1 MNSKVIFYF
10 LGKICM
16 AFTCVLI
23 IPTIMAIIYGEH
35 CISVF
40 LYAALFSLTL
50 GYGLT
55 KFGKNADLARVS
67 VREGIGT
74 VFFSWILI
82 AIIASLPFSLGGYLS
97 PASAFFESMS
107 GLTTTGATAFEDLEV
122 LPQSVLM
129 WRSLTHWIGGIGIIV
144 LFVAFLPQMAG
155 SAQYLFNAEVSGF
168 SSSRIKPRIET
179 TAIELFKIYIV
190 MTGTLVVI
198 LWATGMNLFDS
209 IYHSFSAIATGG
221 FSNYNASVGHYN
233 NAWYEFV
240 LGVFMLL
247 AGGNFAL
254 YYSAANGQGIK
265 SIWKNLEFR
274 VYVYF
279 VGAITLMI
287 AANLVYDMNMPI
299 LQSLRLAFFHVASF
313 CSTTGFVGADYE
325 QWPSFSK
332 LLLAMTFFTGACA
345 GSTAGGIK
353 ICRLIVLMKT
363 VGAELRR
370 ALHPQMLL
378 TVYYDKKR
386 LPVSTIISIS
396 RFFFLY
402 IFTVVILALG
412 VSATGL
418 PVEESIFGV
427 ASCVSS
433 VGPSFGMVGAT
444 GNFAGVTDIGK
455 LIFSL
460 GMLLGRL
467 ELFTALA
474 LLRSEYWRKSE
485 RW

>member
-16 AFTCVLI
+16 AFTCTLM
-23 IPTIMAIIYGEH
+23 IPICMAIFYAEH
-35 CISVF
+35 CVAVF
-40 LYAALFSLTL
+40 SLAALISLIL

-55 KFGKNADLARVS
+55 KFGKNANLAKVS

-82 AIIASLPFSLGGYLS
+82 ALIASLPFSLGGYLS
-97 PASAFFESMS
+97 PAAAYFESMS
-107 GLTTTGATAFEDLEV
+107 GLTTTGATAFSDLEI
-122 LPQSVLM
+122 LPQSILM
-129 WRSLTHWIGGIGIIV
+129 WRSITHWIGGIGIIV

-179 TAIELFKIYIV
+179 TAIELFKIYA
-190 MTGTLVVI
+190 TLTFLLIAI
-198 LWATGMNLFDS
+198 LWGTGMNLYDS

-221 FSNYNASVGHYN
+221 FSNYNSSVGHYD
-233 NAWYEFV
+233 NAWYEFI
-240 LGVFMLL
+240 LGLFMLL

-274 VYVYF
+274 AYIYF
-279 VGAITLMI
+279 VGTITFMI
-287 AANLVYDMNMPI
+287 TANLVYDMGQPFFY
-299 LQSLRLAFFHVASF
+299 SLRVAFFHVSSF
-313 CSTTGFVGADYE
+313 CSTTGFVGVDYE

-402 IFTVVILALG
+402 IFTVVILGLG

-433 VGPSFGMVGAT
+433 VGPSFGQVGAT
-444 GNFAGVTDIGK
+444 GNFAGVTDIAK

>member
-1 MNSKVIFYF
+1 MNKSFIRYVVGQVIGIEGVF
-10 LGKICM
+10 LIL
-16 AFTCVLI
+16 TSI
-23 IPTIMAIIYGEH
+23 IGIIYKE
-35 CISVF
+35 IEF
-40 LYAALFSLTL
+40 LPYIICGILYLTL
-50 GYGLT
+50 GLFNRKYKPESNVFYAT
-55 KFGKNADLARVS
+55 
-67 VREGIGT
+67 EGFII
-74 VFFSWILI
+74 VALSWILLSLFG
-82 AIIASLPFSLGGYLS
+82 AIPFVVTGEIPNFLDAL
-97 PASAFFESMS
+97 FEVVS
-107 GLTTTGATAFEDLEV
+107 GFTTTGSTILNNPESLSHVSSF
-122 LPQSVLM
+122 
-129 WRSLTHWIGGIGIIV
+129 WRLFTHWIGGIGIIV

-179 TAIELFKIYIV
+179 TAVELFKIYIC
-190 MTGTLVVI
+190 MTGALVII
-198 LWATGMNLFDS
+198 LWATGMSLYDS

-221 FSNYNASVGHYN
+221 FSNYNASVGHYD
-233 NAWYEFV
+233 NAWYETV
-240 LGVFMLL
+240 LGIFMLL

-279 VGAITLMI
+279 VSAITLMI
-287 AANLVYDMNMPI
+287 TANLVYDMGMPVFK
-299 LQSLRLAFFHVASF
+299 SLRLAFFHVASF

-353 ICRLIVLMKT
+353 ICRLIVLVKT
-363 VGAELRR
+363 VNAELRR

-402 IFTVVILALG
+402 IFTVVILGLG

-455 LIFSL
+455 LIFAL